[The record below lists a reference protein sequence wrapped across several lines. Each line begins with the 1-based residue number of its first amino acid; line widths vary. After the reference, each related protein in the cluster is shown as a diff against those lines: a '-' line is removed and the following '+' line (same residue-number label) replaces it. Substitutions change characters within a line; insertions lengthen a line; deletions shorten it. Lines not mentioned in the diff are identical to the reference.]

1 MPNLVE
7 TRHVGEHIVSE
18 ANGTQS
24 REEVT
29 VTQTGTAILSGTVM
43 GKITASGKYVPYASG
58 ATNGS
63 QTAAGVLYSELKP
76 FTGDAKAVLHVRSCE
91 VSAANMTGLDA
102 NARTNLG
109 AIGVIVR

>member
-18 ANGTQS
+18 SNGTQS

-29 VTQTGTAILSGTVM
+29 VAQTGTAILSGTVM
-43 GKITASGKYVPYASG
+43 GKVTASGKFVPYSAAAS
-58 ATNGS
+58 NGS
-63 QTAAGVLYSELKP
+63 QTAAGVLYTELKP
-76 FTGDAKAVLHVRSCE
+76 FTGDAKAVLHVRNCE
-91 VSAANMTGLDA
+91 VSAGNMTGLDA
-102 NARTNLG
+102 NARTNLA